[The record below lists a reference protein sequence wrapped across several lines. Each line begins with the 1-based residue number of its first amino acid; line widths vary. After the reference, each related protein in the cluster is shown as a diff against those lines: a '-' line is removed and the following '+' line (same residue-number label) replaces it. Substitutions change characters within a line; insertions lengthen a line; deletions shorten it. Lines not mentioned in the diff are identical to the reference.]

1 MDITLT
7 IPDDQWQQ
15 FQQLAQEAVETKW
28 NGNYEDFVMY
38 IMMVNLENYI
48 ESQKRKQEKKLKR
61 ALAEYEE
68 SLKKEQEALIASAVV
83 NAESTPVLPTPPVS
97 PATKPVPAL
106 SKPPATKRP
115 EAKPKSTEPSNK
127 ELSERIA
134 QLEEIPFKRRTMVEA
149 QELNDLL
156 IMRKKRTRKK

>member
-1 MDITLT
+1 MEMTLT
-7 IPDDQWQQ
+7 IPDAQWQE

-28 NGNYEDFVMY
+28 SGSYEDFVTY

-68 SLKKEQEALIASAVV
+68 SLKKEQSVLAASSIAKP
-83 NAESTPVLPTPPVS
+83 EPMPTVPTS
-97 PATKPVPAL
+97 PATKQ
-106 SKPPATKRP
+106 P
-115 EAKPKSTEPSNK
+115 EDKPKKNSGMTDK

-134 QLEEIPFKRRTMVEA
+134 QLEEVPFKRRTMVEA

-156 IMRKKRTRKK
+156 IMRKKRVRKQ

>member
-7 IPDDQWQQ
+7 IPDAQWQE

-28 NGNYEDFVMY
+28 HGNYEDFVMY

-61 ALAEYEE
+61 ALADYEE
-68 SLKKEQEALIASAVV
+68 SLKKEQSALIVSTVV
-83 NAESTPVLPTPPVS
+83 NAESTPVSPTS

-106 SKPPATKRP
+106 PKPPATKHSD
-115 EAKPKSTEPSNK
+115 ANPKSTELSNK

-156 IMRKKRTRKK
+156 IMRKKRARKKQ

>member
-7 IPDDQWQQ
+7 IPDDQWQE

-28 NGNYEDFVMY
+28 SGNYEDFVTY

-61 ALAEYEE
+61 ALADYEE
-68 SLKKEQEALIASAVV
+68 SLKKEQSALVAGDVV
-83 NAESTPVLPTPPVS
+83 KVEPMSMLPTSV
-97 PATKPVPAL
+97 ATKPSPAPKAKH
-106 SKPPATKRP
+106 S
-115 EAKPKSTEPSNK
+115 EAKPKSTELSNK
-127 ELSERIA
+127 GLSERIA
-134 QLEEIPFKRRTMVEA
+134 RLEEIPFKRRTMVEA

>member
-7 IPDDQWQQ
+7 IPDDQWQE
-15 FQQLAQEAVETKW
+15 FQQLAQETVETKW
-28 NGNYEDFVMY
+28 SGSYEDFVSY

-68 SLKKEQEALIASAVV
+68 SLKKEQSALVVSAVV
-83 NAESTPVLPTPPVS
+83 NAEPSPVLP
-97 PATKPVPAL
+97 
-106 SKPPATKRP
+106 KPPATKHSD
-115 EAKPKSTEPSNK
+115 ANPKSTELSNK

-156 IMRKKRTRKK
+156 IMRKKRARKK

>member
-1 MDITLT
+1 MDITIA
-7 IPDDQWQQ
+7 IPDTQWQE
-15 FQQLAQEAVETKW
+15 FQQLAQEAVEQSW
-28 NGNYEDFVMY
+28 NGSYEDFATY
-38 IMMVNLENYI
+38 IMSVNIDTYI

-68 SLKKEQEALIASAVV
+68 SLKKEQEALIASTVV
-83 NAESTPVLPTPPVS
+83 NAAPVPASPVLPATKPVPVS
-97 PATKPVPAL
+97 PATKH
-106 SKPPATKRP
+106 S